1 MPWKVRK
8 RKCRQRDGDKGKYV
22 VVKVKRGG
30 GTKQSSCHT
39 TKNLAKRATRA
50 RYASAYGESV
60 MKITAGQLRQIIKEE
75 LTSLSEIAGDGEL
88 SPEEAEA
95 LRKLVGDASEDALG
109 DPPSYLPDVT
119 AKSLPPWAEAV
130 RKDMMAMKTASGGD
144 HFELA
149 IRVNNALDKAGVDFT
164 IDSQEGDKMTF
175 YKDGKELPS
184 LDIDGLQDATAVSKA
199 WARIA
204 RQLGIS

>member
-8 RKCRQRDGDKGKYV
+8 RKCRQGDGDKGKYV

-39 TKNLAKRATRA
+39 SKKRAQAATRA

-75 LTSLSEIAGDGEL
+75 LTALSERAGDGEL

-95 LRKLVGDASEDALG
+95 LRSLVGDAVTDAQQ
-109 DPPSYLPDVT
+109 DRPSYLPDVT
-119 AKSLPPWAEAV
+119 AKSLPSWAEAV

-164 IDSQEGDKMTF
+164 IDSQEGDKMAF
-175 YKDGKELPS
+175 YKDGKELTS
-184 LDIDGLQDATAVSKA
+184 LDIDGL
-199 WARIA
+199 
-204 RQLGIS
+204 

>member
-60 MKITAGQLRQIIKEE
+60 VKITAGQLRQIIKEE
-75 LTSLSEIAGDGEL
+75 LGSLNEQHIPQDMLERLDSAMMSIAEYVMDKYGPSAEDIAVGINDTKTILIDAVDGFIDSLNEVPDDKDNDMDTDNDGKISAGEL
-88 SPEEAEA
+88 SDEI
-95 LRKLVGDASEDALG
+95 ED
-109 DPPSYLPDVT
+109 
-119 AKSLPPWAEAV
+119 
-130 RKDMMAMKTASGGD
+130 
-144 HFELA
+144 
-149 IRVNNALDKAGVDFT
+149 IRDDL
-164 IDSQEGDKMTF
+164 
-175 YKDGKELPS
+175 
-184 LDIDGLQDATAVSKA
+184 
-199 WARIA
+199 
-204 RQLGIS
+204 

>member
-75 LTSLSEIAGDGEL
+75 LGSLNEQHIPQDMLERLNSVMISIAERVVDGDLDEEEVVGMFREIVIGNAEGFIKETLLPMHRNRAVTIDDYETAIQQAVDTLANEEVFRDASAEDVAMQSLDYVDHPPSLADEAYEIALAAAVNMGI
-88 SPEEAEA
+88 P
-95 LRKLVGDASEDALG
+95 RKG
-109 DPPSYLPDVT
+109 
-119 AKSLPPWAEAV
+119 
-130 RKDMMAMKTASGGD
+130 R
-144 HFELA
+144 
-149 IRVNNALDKAGVDFT
+149 
-164 IDSQEGDKMTF
+164 
-175 YKDGKELPS
+175 
-184 LDIDGLQDATAVSKA
+184 
-199 WARIA
+199 
-204 RQLGIS
+204 